1 MTHDEEVILTLAR
14 TLRETEERRAAWQ
27 KTAEMEQDRANDNER
42 KFKEVVEKLKDEE
55 ARCALLQAGEDLSNV
70 EQHASA
76 YEFQVWD
83 CNNVCIEQWGTYD
96 EAVRGAA
103 LWETPS
109 SAAPYRVVGV
119 YLDAPRPVLTQH
131 QHVDALVAIGAEE
144 QTWWG
149 DAKLLSDMRVLFNRD
164 QRPYQHA
171 HRILVLPDTGADDA
185 A

>member
-1 MTHDEEVILTLAR
+1 MTHDEKVILTLAR

-103 LWETPS
+103 LWETPYS
-109 SAAPYRVVGV
+109 TAPHRVVKV
-119 YLDAPRPVLTQH
+119 YLDAPPALTQR
-131 QHVDALVAIGAEE
+131 QHIDALVAMGASE
-144 QTWWG
+144 QKWWG
-149 DAKLLSDMRVLFNRD
+149 SRELLSDTTVLFDTDLRG
-164 QRPYQHA
+164 YQHA
-171 HRILVLPDTGADDA
+171 HRILSLPDTGADDA